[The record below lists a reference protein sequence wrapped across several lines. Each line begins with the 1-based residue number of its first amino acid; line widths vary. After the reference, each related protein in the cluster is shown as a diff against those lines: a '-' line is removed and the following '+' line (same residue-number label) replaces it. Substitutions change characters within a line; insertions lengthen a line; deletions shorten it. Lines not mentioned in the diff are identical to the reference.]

1 MSARPLSAH
10 PMSRRRA
17 LGLIGAGSVA
27 LVGSA
32 ACGGG
37 SIGGGDDNGGGGT
50 TGGGGGGNEGGEGT
64 GGGAIKVGLV
74 IPQAGIY
81 TPLGVDM
88 QNAWEL
94 YLEQNDGMLG
104 GYTVETVIADE
115 GEGPDTGVP
124 AIQGVLQND
133 QVDVLVG
140 IVNSATALGAADA
153 VTEAQK
159 VLIISNA
166 GAAAIT
172 GEAASPYI
180 WRSSFVN
187 AQVVVPLAEYL
198 ATNDIGPVYVMAPD
212 YAAGQEVV
220 AGFTTAFEAAGGS
233 IAGQVLT
240 PFMTTQDFQP
250 FLSGIQSSGAAAT
263 FVFYAGG
270 EAVSFVQQYAAFGLK
285 DSIPLYGSG
294 FLTEG
299 GVLNG
304 QQEAAIGVRTSLHYS
319 TELDN
324 EANAAFVEAYQGAYD
339 ALPTCYAVQTWD
351 AANVL
356 NRALAEAA
364 DLSGDAISE
373 ALGALGEIEDSPRG
387 PWSFNGQTPE
397 QTFYLREVVEG
408 EGGLINSVVE
418 DLGTFAQP

>member
-1 MSARPLSAH
+1 MSHFPSRR
-10 PMSRRRA
+10 MSRRRV
-17 LGLIGAGSVA
+17 LGLLGAGGVVVA
-27 LVGSA
+27 GSA

-37 SIGGGDDNGGGGT
+37 SLGGDDDEPATGGGEGGGT
-50 TGGGGGGNEGGEGT
+50 V
-64 GGGAIKVGLV
+64 KVGLV
-74 IPQAGIY
+74 IPQAGVY

-88 QNAWEL
+88 LNGWEL
-94 YLEQNDGMLG
+94 FLEQNDGMLG
-104 GYTVETVIADE
+104 GYVVETVIADE

-124 AIQGVLQND
+124 AIQGALQND

-153 VTEAQK
+153 VSEAQK
-159 VLIISNA
+159 VLVIANA

-198 ATNDIGPVYVMAPD
+198 AANDISPVYVMAPD

-220 AGFTTAFEAAGGS
+220 DGFTTAFVAAGGTV
-233 IAGQVLT
+233 AGQALT
-240 PFMTTQDFQP
+240 PFGTTQDFQP
-250 FLSGIQSSGAAAT
+250 FLSPIRDSGAVAT
-263 FVFYAGG
+263 FVFFAGG
-270 EAVSFVQQYAAFGLK
+270 EAVSYVQQYAAFGLAET
-285 DSIPLYGSG
+285 IPLYGSG

-299 GVLNG
+299 GVLGG
-304 QQEAAIGVRTSLHYS
+304 QGEAAIGVRTSLHYS
-319 TELDN
+319 TEIDN
-324 EANAAFVEAYQGAYD
+324 ENNAAFVEAYQAAYD
-339 ALPTCYAVQTWD
+339 ALPTCYAVQTYD

-364 DLSGDAISE
+364 DLSGDAISD

-418 DLGTFAQP
+418 DLGVFTQP